1 MLYITDKINI
11 SREVGY
17 NPLLRPAGAT
27 PARPAVKILRA

>member
-11 SREVGY
+11 YREVGY
-17 NPLLRPAGAT
+17 NTLLRPTGAT